1 MSIIGDK
8 IHRIRDFRGMTQK
21 QLGMAVGFDEKSADV
36 RIAQYESG
44 TRTPKQPLVEKLAEA
59 LDVNPN
65 FLSGE
70 DILCAEGVIFTLF
83 ELDER
88 FSIEIVD
95 HQTADG
101 ITRKAINYNSQL
113 IDSFLREWQQRKKDL
128 ADGKIS
134 KAEYMEWKL
143 NWPDT
148 ADDCGKHLPSKQ
160 WRDNPTAT
168 EDTE

>member
-70 DILCAEGVIFTLF
+70 DILCA
-83 ELDER
+83 
-88 FSIEIVD
+88 
-95 HQTADG
+95 
-101 ITRKAINYNSQL
+101 
-113 IDSFLREWQQRKKDL
+113 LRQREEDLVRL
-128 ADGKIS
+128 ADVECRSGEVRHVRPVK
-134 KAEYMEWKL
+134 
-143 NWPDT
+143 
-148 ADDCGKHLPSKQ
+148 
-160 WRDNPTAT
+160 
-168 EDTE
+168 